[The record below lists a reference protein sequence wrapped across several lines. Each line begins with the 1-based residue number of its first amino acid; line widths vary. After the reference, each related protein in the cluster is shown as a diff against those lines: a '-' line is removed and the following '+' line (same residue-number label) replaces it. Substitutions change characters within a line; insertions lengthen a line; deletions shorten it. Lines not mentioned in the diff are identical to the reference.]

1 MEVEAAS
8 SFVEREREREQ
19 YICEINMLEHQI
31 KYLFSK
37 RYTTVQYSLKAKGI
51 VASATLAF
59 IYRVVVFDTEGVF
72 VFIFYFITIVLC

>member
-1 MEVEAAS
+1 MEAAS

-59 IYRVVVFDTEGVF
+59 IYRVVVLATEGVF
-72 VFIFYFITIVLC
+72 IFIFFKL